1 MQYTT
6 FTHDEHSYKHK
17 IYGLSSMLDK
27 YSVSNV
33 ALNLNDKEEFLKGQ
47 PHFVAQVTEDIVI
60 VKNPSNRNI
69 MKMNIT

>member
-1 MQYTT
+1 
-6 FTHDEHSYKHK
+6 
-17 IYGLSSMLDK
+17 MLDK
-27 YSVSNV
+27 YSVTNV